1 MTRFLLK
8 ELGFQKAVCAVAGL
22 ASGTSYL
29 AWLLAVP
36 NPHHLYRKPEDWLR
50 FSVWVDLHAFKD
62 AAFNW
67 FTAGVC
73 FVFFG
78 FYAVFFNFE
87 DVSVALIGLF
97 AKSAI

>member
-1 MTRFLLK
+1 MIRFLLK
-8 ELGFQKAVCAVAGL
+8 SLGFKNAVCAVAGL

-36 NPHHLYRKPEDWLR
+36 NPNHKYRKPKSWLD
-50 FSVWVDLHAFKD
+50 FHVWVDPQAFRD

-87 DVSVALIGLF
+87 DVSADKVALVL
-97 AKSAI
+97 